1 MASSNALKKDS
12 NVSSYRW
19 VVWGI
24 LVVVYLT
31 VFFHRLSTGV
41 IVGNLEEDFGMSAT
55 QIANLGSMY
64 FYAYTVMQIP
74 TGILVDYLGPKKT
87 VIAGS
92 VIAAAGSIMFSYSE
106 VVVMA
111 YISRLIVGLG
121 VSVVFLSILKIQ
133 GNWFPPK
140 EFATMSGVTSFVGSL
155 GGLLAQTP
163 LIAVIGVIGWRW
175 SFRAMGIVSVA
186 LAVLVMLFIK
196 NRPGDMG
203 LPEVNP
209 ILMGGGD
216 KATQKQESI
225 PTQLGKI
232 VKNPRIWGPA
242 IAFGATNGAMLLFTG
257 TFGVQYLVTTYAI
270 EKTAAANIISLT
282 LLCTGISCLLAGT
295 ISDRMKSRKKPMIGL
310 ALLGLIG
317 WVSLVFIKGPLS
329 LAIAGALLIGFSG
342 SIGVV
347 CWSNGQEVCDPKVS
361 GMAMSIVNV
370 FGFLFAAVVPVIC
383 GKVLDGNMAA
393 GMDAIS
399 AFKGAFM
406 VPVVSVVIS
415 LVFAFLAKETG
426 AKNIYHE
433 TSN

>member
-1 MASSNALKKDS
+1 MANSNQLKKDS

-19 VVWGI
+19 IVWGI
-24 LVVVYLT
+24 LVVIYLT

-64 FYAYTVMQIP
+64 FYAYTIMQIP

-106 VVVMA
+106 IVMMA
-111 YISRLIVGLG
+111 YISRLVVGLG

-163 LIAVIGVIGWRW
+163 LIAVIGLIGWRW

-186 LAVLVMLFIK
+186 LAVLVILFIK

-209 ILMGGGD
+209 ILMGGGN
-216 KATQKQESI
+216 KATKKQESI

-242 IAFGATNGAMLLFTG
+242 IAFGAANGAVMLFTG
-257 TFGVQYLVTTYAI
+257 TFGVQYLVTTYGI
-270 EKTAAANIISLT
+270 EKTAAANIISIT
-282 LLCTGISCLLAGT
+282 LLSNGISCLLVGT
-295 ISDRMKSRKKPMIGL
+295 ISDKLKSRRKPMIGL

-317 WVSLVFIKGPLS
+317 WASLVFLNGS
-329 LAIAGALLIGFSG
+329 LPMAIASSSIIGLSGAM
-342 SIGVV
+342 GVV
-347 CWSNGQEVCDPKVS
+347 CWSNGQEVCDPEVS

-393 GMDAIS
+393 GMDAAAS
-399 AFKGAFM
+399 FKGAFL
-406 VPVVSVVIS
+406 VPVVSIAIS
-415 LVFAFLAKETG
+415 VVFAFLSKETG
-426 AKNIYHE
+426 ARNIY
-433 TSN
+433 ND